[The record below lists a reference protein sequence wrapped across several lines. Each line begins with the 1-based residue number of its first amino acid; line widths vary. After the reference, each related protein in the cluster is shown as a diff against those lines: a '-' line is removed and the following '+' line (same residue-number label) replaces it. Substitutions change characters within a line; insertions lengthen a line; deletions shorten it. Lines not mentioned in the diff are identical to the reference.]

1 VKNHPILLPLT
12 TAMIS
17 TLVLLSSAFGQGSL
31 TPPGAPAPTMKTLDQ
46 LDAKLER
53 RTAITNLPFTISAPG
68 SYFLATNLSSSAN
81 GIIISASSVTLDLNG
96 FELAGA
102 AGSTIGVNV
111 SGSRTNICV
120 RNGTVRGWNG
130 DGLNLSNAIAVI
142 VNDLRVSRNAGNGMV
157 LGTAA
162 SINTCVSVYNA
173 VEGIVTGDAANIRGC
188 VVYHNNVG
196 ILGGNGCQVRDT
208 VTFSNF
214 NYGIYLGVNGTVV
227 DCTSSRDSGIF
238 TGSGSLVSGC
248 ASLDSRIQGI
258 VVGDGSIVRDCR
270 SSGTRDSVSGDGID
284 TGLDCLVKDC
294 ITVSNALNGIFVF
307 GRSRVIG
314 CYSSLN
320 GRAVPSAGIF
330 VSVTGGASQIDGNQ
344 VCNNNGY
351 GIYSISGG
359 DLIVRNSASG
369 NSTNYFPA
377 SGTSIGPVQS
387 ASNVTNAWGNLV
399 Y

>member
-1 VKNHPILLPLT
+1 
-12 TAMIS
+12 MIS
-17 TLVLLSSAFGQGSL
+17 TLVLLSSAFGQGPL

-46 LDAKLER
+46 LDAKLEK
-53 RTAITNLPFTISAPG
+53 RTPITNLPFTISAPG
-68 SYFLATNLSSSAN
+68 SYFLATNLISSGN
-81 GIIISASSVTLDLNG
+81 GVVITASSVTLDLNG
-96 FELAGA
+96 FELAGS
-102 AGSTIGVNV
+102 AGSTVGVNV
-111 SGSRTNICV
+111 SGSRTNICI
-120 RNGTVRGWNG
+120 RNGTVRGWNS

-142 VNDLRVSRNAGNGMV
+142 VSDLRVFRNAGNGMV

-162 SINTCVSVYNA
+162 VINSCVSTYNA
-173 VEGIVTGDAANIRGC
+173 LEGIVTGDAANIRGC

-196 ILGGNGCQVRDT
+196 ILCGNGCQVRDT

-227 DCTSSRDSGIF
+227 DCTSSQDFGIV
-238 TGSGSLVSGC
+238 TRSGSLVSGC

-270 SSGTRDSVSGDGID
+270 SSGTRDSLSGDGIY

-294 ITVSNALNGIFVF
+294 ITVSNALNGINVF

-320 GRAVPSAGIF
+320 GRAVSSAGIF
-330 VSVTGGASQIDGNQ
+330 VGNQGGASQIDGNQ

-351 GIYSISGG
+351 GIYSFSGG

-377 SGTSIGPVQS
+377 SGANFGPVQS
-387 ASNVTNAWGNLV
+387 ASNVTNALGNLV

>member
-1 VKNHPILLPLT
+1 MAFAIAV
-12 TAMIS
+12 
-17 TLVLLSSAFGQGSL
+17 LSSINCQPSTCLAQGSL

-46 LDAKLER
+46 LDAKLEK
-53 RTAITNLPFTISAPG
+53 RTAITNLPFTISVPG

-96 FELAGA
+96 FELAGS
-102 AGSTIGVNV
+102 AGSIVGVRVN
-111 SGSRTNICV
+111 GSQANICV
-120 RNGTVRGWNG
+120 RNGTVRGWNS
-130 DGLNLSNAIAVI
+130 DGLNLSNATQVI
-142 VNDLRVSRNAGNGMV
+142 VSDLRVSGNLGNGLV
-157 LGTAA
+157 TGTAA
-162 SINTCVSVYNA
+162 VINTCVSVQNA
-173 VEGIVTGDAANIRGC
+173 LEGIVTGDAANIRGC

-196 ILGGNGCQVRDT
+196 IRCGNGCQVRDS

-214 NYGIYLGVNGTVV
+214 NYGIDLGVNGTVV
-227 DCTSSRDSGIF
+227 DCTSSRDFGIL

-248 ASLDSRIQGI
+248 ASLDSRLQGI
-258 VVGDGSIVRDCR
+258 IVGDGSIVRDCR
-270 SSGTRDSVSGDGID
+270 SNGTRDSSIGDGID

-294 ITVSNALNGIFVF
+294 ITVSNALNGINVF

-320 GRAVPSAGIF
+320 GRAVSSAGIF
-330 VSVTGGASQIDGNQ
+330 VGNQGGASQIDGNQ

-351 GIYSISGG
+351 GIYSFSGG

-377 SGTSIGPVQS
+377 SGANFGPVQS